1 MNKNTAYSFLI
12 AAVFVVSSM
21 TAYNI
26 NHVDK
31 NDPQLLNELIDLEEV
46 SAAKDAPVVAVKK
59 TKSIDKLLR
68 QCATCHTFTQNG
80 KNKTGPNL
88 FAIYQKKIAQNDNF
102 KYSNSFKSAN
112 IVWDEASLDAFL
124 TKPKDFV
131 PKTKM
136 AFNGLKNAEERAKV
150 VSYLKELN

>member
-46 SAAKDAPVVAVKK
+46 S
-59 TKSIDKLLR
+59 
-68 QCATCHTFTQNG
+68 
-80 KNKTGPNL
+80 
-88 FAIYQKKIAQNDNF
+88 
-102 KYSNSFKSAN
+102 
-112 IVWDEASLDAFL
+112 
-124 TKPKDFV
+124 
-131 PKTKM
+131 
-136 AFNGLKNAEERAKV
+136 
-150 VSYLKELN
+150 